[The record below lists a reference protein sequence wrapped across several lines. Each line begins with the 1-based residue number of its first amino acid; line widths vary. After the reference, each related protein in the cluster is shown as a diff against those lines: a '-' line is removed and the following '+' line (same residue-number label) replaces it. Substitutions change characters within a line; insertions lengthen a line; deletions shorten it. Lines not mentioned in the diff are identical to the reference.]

1 MVSSSVTMERF
12 AKPFR
17 FRQERVALPF
27 MGLITSVLVMVPL
40 LLLVRVSLAPP
51 GALPFAVSTFT
62 VENYA
67 TIFLDPVTYRLLG
80 NTLIYA
86 GGSVLEALVIA
97 FVLAWISERSDIRG
111 SGLIRTAMFIS
122 LALPPLAVTFGWI
135 LLLNPGNGAV
145 NVFIQNMT
153 GKQESP
159 FDIYT
164 LEMMIFISGLALA
177 PTMYVM
183 LCGVLRNMDPHLE
196 SAAEVAGSDRLA
208 VLWYVTLPLITPGL
222 LSVVVYSSMLMVQ
235 VFDTPLVIGL
245 TAGVPVLSTRIYTL
259 SSPEG
264 ALPQYGLAAAFGV
277 FLLALAMV
285 LMWGY
290 FRAVGVSEKFH
301 VVTGRGFRPRKVKLG
316 RWRYAAVLFAIAY
329 FGLILPPLLTLLWTS
344 LLRFYEVPSLEAL
357 KQLTFANYQTVI
369 GLNVVKRAVENTI
382 ILMLSTAT
390 ISMVLASIISWY
402 SIRRQ
407 TRWTRWLDAMAF
419 TPMAVP
425 GIVMGVA
432 VLLAYIHTP
441 LYGTIWIIVLAQVTV
456 SLPFGTRTM
465 NGALVQIHKDL
476 ENAAAASGATWVT
489 SLRTIAL
496 PLLLPHFLNGW
507 LWTVAHSMRDL
518 TIPFL
523 LRTTDNVV
531 ISPTLLQLW
540 NTPNYPGASALAILM
555 IFALMALVV
564 PVQIFLLRRESAW

>member
-12 AKPFR
+12 TRPFR

-51 GALPFAVSTFT
+51 DALPFAVSTFT

-80 NTLIYA
+80 NTLVYA

-135 LLLNPGNGAV
+135 LLLNPGNGAL
-145 NVFIQNMT
+145 NVFIRNMT
-153 GKQESP
+153 GMQESP

-164 LEMMIFISGLALA
+164 MEMMIFISGLALA

-183 LCGVLRNMDPHLE
+183 LSGVLRNMDPHLE

-208 VLWYVTLPLITPGL
+208 VLWHVTLPLITPGL

-316 RWRYAAVLFAIAY
+316 RWRYAAILFAIAY

-344 LLRFYEVPSLEAL
+344 LLRFYEVPSLQAM
-357 KQLTFANYQTVI
+357 KQLTFENYQTVI
-369 GLNVVKRAVENTI
+369 GLNVVKRAVGNTI

-555 IFALMALVV
+555 ICALMALVA

>member
-153 GKQESP
+153 GMQESP

-164 LEMMIFISGLALA
+164 MEMMIFISGLALA

-316 RWRYAAVLFAIAY
+316 RWRYAAILFAIAY

-369 GLNVVKRAVENTI
+369 GLNVVKRAVGNTI

-564 PVQIFLLRRESAW
+564 PVQIFLLRRESA

>member
-145 NVFIQNMT
+145 NVFIKNMT
-153 GKQESP
+153 GMQESP

-164 LEMMIFISGLALA
+164 MEMMIFISGLALA

-316 RWRYAAVLFAIAY
+316 RWRYAAVLFATAY

-369 GLNVVKRAVENTI
+369 GLNVVKRAVGNTI

>member
-1 MVSSSVTMERF
+1 MVSNSVTMERF

-27 MGLITSVLVMVPL
+27 MGLITSALVMVPL
-40 LLLVRVSLAPP
+40 LLLVRVSFAPS
-51 GALPFAVSTFT
+51 GVLPFAASTLT

-67 TIFLDPVTYRLLG
+67 TIFLDPVTYRLLW
-80 NTLIYA
+80 NTLVYA

-97 FVLAWISERSDIRG
+97 FVLAWVSERSDIRG
-111 SGLIRTAMFIS
+111 SSLIRTCMFIS
-122 LALPPLAVTFGWI
+122 LALPPLAFTFGWI
-135 LLLNPGNGAV
+135 LLLNPGNGAL
-145 NVFIQNMT
+145 NVFIRDMT
-153 GKQESP
+153 GAQEGP

-164 LEMMIFISGLALA
+164 MEMMIFISGLALA

-183 LCGVLRNMDPHLE
+183 LCGILRNMDPHLE
-196 SAAEVAGSDRLA
+196 SAAQVAGSNRLA
-208 VLWYVTLPLITPGL
+208 VLRHVTLPLITPGL
-222 LSVVVYSSMLMVQ
+222 LSVVIYASMLMVQ

-264 ALPQYGLAAAFGV
+264 ALPEYGLAAAFGV

-290 FRAVGVSEKFH
+290 FRAVRVSEKFH
-301 VVTGRGFRPRKVKLG
+301 VVTGRGFRPRKVELG
-316 RWRYAAVLFAIAY
+316 RWRYVAIVFAVAY

-344 LLRFYEVPSLEAL
+344 LLGFYEVPSLQAIR
-357 KQLTFANYQTVI
+357 QLTLANYQTVVS
-369 GLNVVKRAVENTI
+369 LSVVKRAVGNTI
-382 ILMLSTAT
+382 VLMLSTAT
-390 ISMVLASIISWY
+390 ISMILASIISWY
-402 SIRRQ
+402 SIRSQ
-407 TRWTRWLDAMAF
+407 TRWTRWLDALAF

-564 PVQIFLLRRESAW
+564 PVQIFLVRRESGW

>member
-153 GKQESP
+153 GMQESP

-316 RWRYAAVLFAIAY
+316 RWRYAAILFAIAY

-369 GLNVVKRAVENTI
+369 GLNVVKRAVGNTI

>member
-153 GKQESP
+153 GMQESP

-164 LEMMIFISGLALA
+164 MEMMIFISGLALA

-316 RWRYAAVLFAIAY
+316 RWRYAAILFAIAY

-369 GLNVVKRAVENTI
+369 GLNVVKRAVGNTI

>member
-153 GKQESP
+153 GMQESP

-316 RWRYAAVLFAIAY
+316 RWRYAAVLFATAY

-369 GLNVVKRAVENTI
+369 GLNVVKRAVGNTI

-402 SIRRQ
+402 SIRCQ

>member
-153 GKQESP
+153 GMQESP

-164 LEMMIFISGLALA
+164 MEMMIFISGLALA

-369 GLNVVKRAVENTI
+369 GLNVVKRAVGNTI

>member
-1 MVSSSVTMERF
+1 MPSSNVTAERF

-17 FRQERVALPF
+17 LRQERVALPF
-27 MGLITSVLVMVPL
+27 MGLITSALVIVPL
-40 LLLVRVSLAPP
+40 LLLVRVSFAPS
-51 GALPFAVSTFT
+51 GALPFAPSTLT
-62 VENYA
+62 LENYA
-67 TIFLDPVTYRLLG
+67 TILLDPVTYRLLG

-86 GGSVLEALVIA
+86 GGTVLEALVIA

-111 SGLIRTAMFIS
+111 AGLIRTFMFIS

-135 LLLNPGNGAV
+135 LLLNPGNGAI
-145 NVFIQNMT
+145 NVFIRNMT
-153 GKQESP
+153 GIQESP

-164 LEMMIFISGLALA
+164 MEMMIFISGLVLA

-208 VLWYVTLPLITPGL
+208 VLWHVTLPLIAPGL
-222 LSVVVYSSMLMVQ
+222 LSVVVYASMLMVQ

-316 RWRYAAVLFAIAY
+316 RWRYAAILFVIAY
-329 FGLILPPLLTLLWTS
+329 FGLILPPLLALLWTS
-344 LLRFYEVPSLEAL
+344 LLRFYEVPSFEAM
-357 KQLTFANYQTVI
+357 KQLTLANYQSVI
-369 GLNVVKRAVENTI
+369 GLSVVKRAVGNTLV
-382 ILMLSTAT
+382 LMLSTAT

-476 ENAAAASGATWVT
+476 ENAAAVSGATWMT

-564 PVQIFLLRRESAW
+564 PVQIFLVRREGRR

>member
-1 MVSSSVTMERF
+1 MLHFVERF
-12 AKPFR
+12 PRALNWEKVAYGSAKQR
-17 FRQERVALPF
+17 GTRYAKSQQSGV
-27 MGLITSVLVMVPL
+27 VY
-40 LLLVRVSLAPP
+40 
-51 GALPFAVSTFT
+51 PFANEP
-62 VENYA
+62 ENVLLWVGVG
-67 TIFLDPVTYRLLG
+67 IFLDPVTYRLLG

-153 GKQESP
+153 GMQESP

-164 LEMMIFISGLALA
+164 MEMMIFISGLALA

-369 GLNVVKRAVENTI
+369 GLNVVKRAVGNTI

>member
-51 GALPFAVSTFT
+51 GALPFAASTFT

-153 GKQESP
+153 GIQESP

-164 LEMMIFISGLALA
+164 MGMMIFISGLALA

-183 LCGVLRNMDPHLE
+183 LCGVLRNMDPQLE

-208 VLWYVTLPLITPGL
+208 VLWHVTLPLITPGL

-290 FRAVGVSEKFH
+290 FRAVGVSEKFQ

-316 RWRYAAVLFAIAY
+316 RWRYAAILFAIAY

-344 LLRFYEVPSLEAL
+344 LLRFYEVPSLEAM
-357 KQLTFANYQTVI
+357 KQLTLANYQTVI
-369 GLNVVKRAVENTI
+369 GLNVVKRAVGNTI

-564 PVQIFLLRRESAW
+564 PVQIFLLRREGRR